1 MHKLSLLIFR
11 RMWTFRLIA
20 VSALLLLAA
29 CGGGATSDPAD
40 VVLRFMDAKAKAHA
54 DTIRSLICSEMES
67 AWEQQAASFGSV
79 EARLEGASCS
89 RGGESDV
96 VACAG
101 SIVAVYGTETTS
113 FPLTSYRVVQ
123 EDGEWKW
130 CGEAP

>member
-1 MHKLSLLIFR
+1 MHRPSQVIFQR
-11 RMWTFRLIA
+11 TWILRLIA
-20 VSALLLLAA
+20 AAALLLLAA

-40 VVLRFMDAKAKAHA
+40 VVLRFMDAKAKANA

-79 EARLEGASCS
+79 EARLDGASCA
-89 RGGESDV
+89 RVGESEV